1 MVYASSF
8 RWNFYRY
15 IEMSEL
21 HTYIH
26 TYVYVFIYIRMI
38 SLKLWTHVFVCFC
51 GKCSETF
58 RPFNCCLESMICPEQ
73 LTAMT
78 GRHPSQPH
86 PLLGDAALQFTTG
99 SPHPSS
105 VSANLLDLCLHLE
118 QASWIWAGQFNPM
131 MLSSPHLSHFML
143 TS

>member
-1 MVYASSF
+1 MF
-8 RWNFYRY
+8 
-15 IEMSEL
+15 L
-21 HTYIH
+21 C
-26 TYVYVFIYIRMI
+26 
-38 SLKLWTHVFVCFC
+38 VFVASAQ
-51 GKCSETF
+51 KLSILLTAVW
-58 RPFNCCLESMICPEQ
+58 RALICPEQ
-73 LTAMT
+73 LTAMI

-118 QASWIWAGQFNPM
+118 QAPWIWAGQFIPM